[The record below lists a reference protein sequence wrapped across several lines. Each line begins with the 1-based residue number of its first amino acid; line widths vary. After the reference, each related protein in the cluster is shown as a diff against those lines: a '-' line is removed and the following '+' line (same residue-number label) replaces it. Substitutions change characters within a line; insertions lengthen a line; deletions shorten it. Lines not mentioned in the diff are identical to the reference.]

1 MQLKDYIKT
10 MTSDFIDKKIE
21 SLILKRLKYFY
32 WLQLMQ

>member
-10 MTSDFIDKKIE
+10 MTLDFIDNLVE

-32 WLQLMQ
+32 RLQLMQ